1 MKKVFTLF
9 AAALLGL
16 CAFAQEHDGPCPSR
30 LYFEPAADEQPANN
44 ATFLLKLVNSSENL
58 NGFNMEVQKPEAAV
72 WVEDADDENW
82 VGWTGYGHTILAR
95 WEGVTDNKREQ
106 QLFMKCD
113 LNCNVKEDTGNLV
126 IIEILKTNDCR
137 FFPILTEED
146 DNTIAR
152 FTVDF
157 SACEDTKEPLILKS
171 DATPQGCSFSY
182 TGGVEGTTAWTID
195 APIVLELDKIDG
207 IIKKAV
213 DTGISTINTDQPA
226 DNRIFDL
233 QGRELNRVPES
244 GIYIQNGKKYVK

>member
-1 MKKVFTLF
+1 
-9 AAALLGL
+9 
-16 CAFAQEHDGPCPSR
+16 
-30 LYFEPAADEQPANN
+30 
-44 ATFLLKLVNSSENL
+44 
-58 NGFNMEVQKPEAAV
+58 MEVQKPEAAV

-113 LNCNVKEDTGNLV
+113 LNCNVKDDTGNLV

-157 SACEDTKEPLILKS
+157 SACEDTKELSQDSLLTSRLARTPKSLSSLSRTLLLK
-171 DATPQGCSFSY
+171 DARSLTP
-182 TGGVEGTTAWTID
+182 V
-195 APIVLELDKIDG
+195 V
-207 IIKKAV
+207 
-213 DTGISTINTDQPA
+213 
-226 DNRIFDL
+226 
-233 QGRELNRVPES
+233 
-244 GIYIQNGKKYVK
+244 